1 MIYDEK
7 ASYKNIK
14 GNIMSSNF
22 SIEDAHFPDG
32 GLKSIPMALKNEWKA
47 HIRVKEKRTIE
58 DILSRAELIYKDFLS
73 REDSVFYSPLFTFGI
88 APFLNSLIDMDP
100 GKANGVYAILQ
111 AQTVDEEV
119 IKNPSLKKGI
129 DEIFDWYKSLM
140 LSFNIELDGP
150 PSEFLFNYWAPLLK
164 SMNFADV
171 KQEGK
176 SVIDLEKTYLPG
188 DIHNWKVTQYIAEIM
203 YGVAL
208 GTDYDHRTGEA
219 SMYALLES
227 LRYLENINSGEE
239 ASYLKDQRKTFEKEF
254 DRLDNAWD
262 ARHEIDHKKD
272 QEIDEG
278 MNRKSLSALANVGV
292 KTVVNAQ
299 LREGKPI
306 LLDENDKVYYTLQSS
321 LDWLMDTKKGR
332 RVRRSKYFETLLVPE
347 WKPGLERIA
356 MTIPANNKQQL
367 KMFIK
372 DVKEELG
379 IDQK

>member
-1 MIYDEK
+1 M
-7 ASYKNIK
+7 
-14 GNIMSSNF
+14 
-22 SIEDAHFPDG
+22 
-32 GLKSIPMALKNEWKA
+32 
-47 HIRVKEKRTIE
+47 
-58 DILSRAELIYKDFLS
+58 S

-140 LSFNIELDGP
+140 LSFNIKLYGP
-150 PSEFLFNYWAPLLK
+150 PSEFMFNYWAPLLK

-171 KQEGK
+171 KLEGK

-208 GTDYDHRTGEA
+208 GTYYDHRTGEA

-272 QEIDEG
+272 QEINEG